1 MLFTLFTYLYVCD
14 FFFFKQKTADE
25 MRISDWSSD
34 VCSSDLPVPVNRAVL
49 IKRILDME
57 PHILPFAQP
66 DQRGGEHA
74 VHGHGVTGAAADGEM
89 GVGDLEVDV
98 LARQRGQG
106 WRETGG
112 TRPGPGRYKPCDTEP
127 GQAEDRKSTRLNS
140 RHSCAT

>member
-1 MLFTLFTYLYVCD
+1 
-14 FFFFKQKTADE
+14 

-34 VCSSDLPVPVNRAVL
+34 VCSSDLVHLERDDEPVPVNRAVL

-98 LARQRGQG
+98 LARQSGQG

-112 TRPGPGRYKPCDTEP
+112 TRPGPGRDKPCDTVP
-127 GQAEDRKSTRLNS
+127 GQAESSGSQERAEMGREAC
-140 RHSCAT
+140 RERVCQRVYI

>member
-1 MLFTLFTYLYVCD
+1 
-14 FFFFKQKTADE
+14 
-25 MRISDWSSD
+25 
-34 VCSSDLPVPVNRAVL
+34 
-49 IKRILDME
+49 ME

-98 LARQRGQG
+98 LARQSGQG

-127 GQAEDRKSTRLNS
+127 GQADSSGSQERAAFRSEEHTSELQSLMRTSYDVFCLQQKTTTPLS
-140 RHSCAT
+140 